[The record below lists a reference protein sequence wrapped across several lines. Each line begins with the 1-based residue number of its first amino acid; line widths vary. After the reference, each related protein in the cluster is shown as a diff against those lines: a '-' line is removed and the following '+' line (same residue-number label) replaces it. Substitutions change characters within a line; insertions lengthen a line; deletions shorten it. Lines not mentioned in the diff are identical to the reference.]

1 MPDSEAKK
9 KWMKQYAVVIPVKF
23 MRRTEADIVDYIDSM
38 FNSGVGK
45 ATLIK
50 SALRE
55 YMANHPLGKEKKN
68 GL

>member
-1 MPDSEAKK
+1 MPDSEAKR
-9 KWMKQYAVVIPVKF
+9 KWMRENTHVFSIKLMKKSEQ
-23 MRRTEADIVDYIDSM
+23 DIITYLDAM
-38 FNSGVGK
+38 LAQGVGK
-45 ATLIK
+45 GTVFK